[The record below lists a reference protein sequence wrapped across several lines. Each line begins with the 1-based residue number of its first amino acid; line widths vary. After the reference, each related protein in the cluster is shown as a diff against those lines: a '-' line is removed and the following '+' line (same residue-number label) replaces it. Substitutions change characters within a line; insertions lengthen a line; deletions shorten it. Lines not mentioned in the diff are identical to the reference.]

1 MTVKLILDGST
12 MESKAIVH
20 DFLQKGLQLPA
31 YYGRNLDALFD
42 LLASRGEETE
52 IVVTQWEALTV
63 HLGHYAAA
71 LMDTLYDAA
80 KENSKLTIKVE

>member
-1 MTVKLILDGST
+1 MKMVLEGAAIENKST
-12 MESKAIVH
+12 LH
-20 DFLQKGLQLPA
+20 DRLQEGLQLPA

-42 LLASRGEETE
+42 VLSERTEETE
-52 IVVTQWEALTV
+52 LVITQWEALSL

-80 KENSKLTIKVE
+80 KENPKLVIRVE

>member
-1 MTVKLILDGST
+1 MRVVLHGSVI
-12 MESKAIVH
+12 ESKAMLH
-20 DFLQKGLQLPA
+20 DRLQEALQLPA

-42 LLASRGEETE
+42 VLTERSEETE
-52 IVVTQWEALTV
+52 LVITQWEALAE

-80 KENSKLTIKVE
+80 KENPKLTIKVE